1 MSFAFNKKTT
11 FLFCVLLFITNKNY
25 YFFKYFYAYGRI
37 IKIIL
42 QILQILISLSLLKI

>member
-11 FLFCVLLFITNKNY
+11 FLFCVLLFIINKNY

-42 QILQILISLSLLKI
+42 QILISLSLLKI